1 MQSEATANAAQQ
13 QQEVIPSASLVPTR
27 CQLGA
32 SHRRLG
38 DEDAKPSEATCL
50 GPRHSPEPFLCTRH
64 ACHGLSPWRDTT
76 VPCLHCLQL
85 YLLYPLHP
93 DWLGKFGV
101 HLSVL
106 SESEAEGAF
115 ASRAGELSVGLRRRS
130 LLGSGTGQ
138 HQILGNLVE
147 MSDVLLCEVPP
158 VPCNLSLTELAVG
171 ARACP
176 GTRAGN
182 AYARLVDR
190 RLRGAR
196 LPRSCTDYL
205 AVGATLRTHS
215 PNTHFEVE
223 LLDQVLP
230 ALQLRCLKL

>member
-1 MQSEATANAAQQ
+1 M
-13 QQEVIPSASLVPTR
+13 
-27 CQLGA
+27 
-32 SHRRLG
+32 
-38 DEDAKPSEATCL
+38 
-50 GPRHSPEPFLCTRH
+50 
-64 ACHGLSPWRDTT
+64 
-76 VPCLHCLQL
+76 
-85 YLLYPLHP
+85 
-93 DWLGKFGV
+93 
-101 HLSVL
+101 
-106 SESEAEGAF
+106 
-115 ASRAGELSVGLRRRS
+115 GLRRRS

-176 GTRAGN
+176 GTRAGH

-190 RLRGAR
+190 RLRGAG

-205 AVGATLRTHS
+205 AVAATLRTHS